1 MSKDRFERTA
11 SEDVTAET
19 KYRLL
24 LQISQKLSGTLD
36 LEEILG
42 HLLDTVRLVVA
53 YDAGGIFVLN
63 RGELPI
69 GKGPI
74 TNLIAGMAMRGFD
87 HRAPEQDPMLR
98 SGKGIIGSVIRT
110 GRSAVVP
117 DVRRDRRYV
126 EGRQQTRSEIA
137 VPIVLQGRVI
147 GALNLESD
155 QVGAFTEAD
164 VEMLQFFANAAAIS
178 IEKAV
183 LHRQLLEKKDIE
195 RQLNIA
201 REVQNGLLPSTPPR
215 INGYD
220 IAAVNLPSYEI
231 GGDYYDYIAFPN
243 GHLGVAVADVSGK
256 GIPAALIMAT
266 FRAALRTQVRNDF
279 ELSHI
284 MHSVNL
290 LLSESIGTSDFV
302 TAVYGILNPEAGTY
316 VYSNCGH
323 NPPMLLRADGRIE
336 TLNQGGPALGVF
348 KEARYETAFTT
359 LGREEALVLYTDGV
373 IETADLKGREFGPER
388 LENALRGASARG
400 AGRMIQAV
408 IDETRS
414 FSGRNGYQDD
424 FTLMVLKRQ

>member
-1 MSKDRFERTA
+1 MPRDHDERTESQA
-11 SEDVTAET
+11 VTAEA

-24 LQISQKLSGTLD
+24 LEILQKLSGTLD
-36 LEEILG
+36 LEKILS
-42 HLLDTVRLVVA
+42 HLLDAVGLVVS
-53 YDAGGIFVLN
+53 YDAAGIFVLN

-69 GKGPI
+69 GKGPM
-74 TNLIAGMAMRGFD
+74 TNLIAGVATRGFEF
-87 HRAPEQDPMLR
+87 RAPEQDPMLR

-110 GRSAVVP
+110 GKSTVVP
-117 DVRRDRRYV
+117 DVRRDKRYV
-126 EGRQQTRSEIA
+126 EGRRETRSEIA
-137 VPIVLQGRVI
+137 VPIALQGRVI

-155 QVGAFTEAD
+155 QICAFTEAD

-195 RQLNIA
+195 RQLGIA
-201 REVQNGLLPSTPPR
+201 REVQTSLLPVAPPR
-215 INGYD
+215 IDGYD

-231 GGDYYDYIAFPN
+231 GGDYYDFIRFSN

-266 FRAALRTQVRNDF
+266 FRAVLRTQVRNDF

-290 LLSESIGTSDFV
+290 LLSESIGASNFV
-302 TAVYGILNPEAGTY
+302 TAVYGVLNPEVGTY

-323 NPPMLLRADGRIE
+323 NPPVLLRSDGRIE

-348 KEARYETAFTT
+348 KEAGYETAFTT
-359 LGREEALVLYTDGV
+359 LGEEETLVLFTDGV
-373 IETADLKGREFGPER
+373 IETTDLQGHEFGLER
-388 LENALRGASARG
+388 LEEVLRGAGDRS

-414 FSGRNGYQDD
+414 FSGREAYQDD
-424 FTLMVLKRQ
+424 FTLIVLKRR